1 MRKYIPRLID
11 EALKKELEAFG
22 AVLITGPKWCG
33 KTTSGLR
40 HAKSALFLQDPDNRR
55 QNLEMASLSPS
66 LLLEGEKP
74 RLLDEWQDAP
84 NLWDAVRHSV
94 DILGETG
101 LYILTGSAMV
111 DESKLAHSGTGRI
124 SRLQMRTLSLFE
136 SGFSNGEV
144 SLETLFKKEELSS
157 KSDPGLEDVAEMIVR
172 GGWPSSVDKSL
183 DIARRQVGGYCDSII
198 RSEIST
204 SDGVKRDEDK
214 LESFLRSYSRH
225 ISTRAALTTIV
236 KDLSGQEIELDRK
249 TALEYIG
256 ALSSIYVVEE
266 LKAWNPRLRSKT
278 AIATSPARHFSDPA
292 IAAYFLDAGPKDLQ
306 ADLKT
311 FGLLFESLVIRDLR
325 IYAQSLS
332 GKVFTYRDHAGLE
345 ADAVIH
351 LNNASYGLIE
361 IKLGGE
367 AVDKAAENLLKL
379 RDKIDTRKMPEASFM
394 VVITATGYA
403 YKRPDG
409 VYVVPIA
416 CLRN

>member
-1 MRKYIPRLID
+1 M
-11 EALKKELEAFG
+11 EAL
-22 AVLITGPKWCG
+22 
-33 KTTSGLR
+33 
-40 HAKSALFLQDPDNRR
+40 
-55 QNLEMASLSPS
+55 
-66 LLLEGEKP
+66 
-74 RLLDEWQDAP
+74 
-84 NLWDAVRHSV
+84 
-94 DILGETG
+94 
-101 LYILTGSAMV
+101 
-111 DESKLAHSGTGRI
+111 
-124 SRLQMRTLSLFE
+124 FE
-136 SGFSNGEV
+136 
-144 SLETLFKKEELSS
+144 KEELSS
-157 KSDPGLEDVAEMIVR
+157 KSNSGLEDVAELIVR

-183 DIARRQVGGYCDSII
+183 DIARRQVGGYCNSII

-204 SDGVKRDEDK
+204 GDGVKRDEDK

-292 IAAYFLDAGPKDLQ
+292 IAAYFLDAGPKDLL

>member
-1 MRKYIPRLID
+1 MSKYIPRLID
-11 EALKKELEAFG
+11 KSLKKELEAFG

-40 HAKSALFLQDPDNRR
+40 HSKSALFLQDPDNRS

-84 NLWDAVRHSV
+84 SLWDAVRHSV
-94 DILGETG
+94 DRLGETG
-101 LYILTGSAMV
+101 LYILTGSVMV

-124 SRLQMRTLSLFE
+124 SRFQMRTLSLFE
-136 SGFSNGEV
+136 SGFSNGGV
-144 SLETLFKKEELSS
+144 SLEKLFAKEEPSS
-157 KSDPGLEDVAEMIVR
+157 KSDSSLEDIAEVIVR
-172 GGWPSSVDKSL
+172 GGWPSSIDKSL
-183 DIARRQVGGYCDSII
+183 DIARRQVGGYCQSII

-204 SDGVKRDEDK
+204 SDGVQRDEEK

-236 KDLSGQEIELDRK
+236 NDLSGKEKELDRR
-249 TALEYIG
+249 TAPEYIR
-256 ALSSIYVVEE
+256 ALSKIYVVEE

-278 AIATSPARHFSDPA
+278 AIATSPTRHFTDPA
-292 IAAYFLDAGPKDLQ
+292 IAAYFLDAGPKDLLS
-306 ADLKT
+306 DLKT

-332 GKVFTYRDHAGLE
+332 GRVYHYRDHAGLE

-351 LNNASYGLIE
+351 LSCGAYGLVE
-361 IKLGGE
+361 VKLGGE
-367 AVDKAAENLLKL
+367 AVDRAAENLLKL
-379 RDKIDTRKMPEASFM
+379 RDKIDTSMMPETSFM
-394 VVITATGYA
+394 AVITATGYA

-409 VYVVPIA
+409 VYVIPIG
-416 CLRN
+416 CLRD

>member
-1 MRKYIPRLID
+1 MGKYIPRLID
-11 EALKKELEAFG
+11 KALKKELEAFG

-40 HAKSALFLQDPDNRR
+40 HAKSALFLQDPDNRS
-55 QNLEMASLSPS
+55 QNLQMAGLSPS
-66 LLLEGEKP
+66 ILLEGEKP

-94 DILGETG
+94 DRLGETG
-101 LYILTGSAMV
+101 LYILTGSVMV

-144 SLETLFKKEELSS
+144 SLEMLFEKEELTS
-157 KSDPGLEDVAEMIVR
+157 KSDSGLEDVAEVIVR
-172 GGWPSSVDKSL
+172 GGWPFSADKSL
-183 DIARRQVGGYCDSII
+183 EIARRQVAGYCDSII

-204 SDGVKRDEDK
+204 SDGIQRDEEK

-236 KDLSGQEIELDRK
+236 NDLSGREKELDRK
-249 TALEYIG
+249 TALEYIR

-266 LKAWNPRLRSKT
+266 LSAWNPRLRSKT
-278 AIATSPARHFSDPA
+278 AIATSPTRHFTDPA
-292 IAAYFLDAGPKDLQ
+292 IAAYFLDAGPKDLL

-311 FGLLFESLVIRDLR
+311 FGLLFEALVIRDVR
-325 IYAQSLS
+325 VYAQSLS
-332 GKVFTYRDHAGLE
+332 GRVYHYRDHAGLE

-351 LNNASYGLIE
+351 LSNGSYGLIE
-361 IKLGGE
+361 AKLGGE

-379 RDKIDTRKMPEASFM
+379 RDKIDTKKMPEASFIA
-394 VVITATGYA
+394 VITATGYA

-409 VYVVPIA
+409 VYVIPIG
-416 CLRN
+416 CLKG